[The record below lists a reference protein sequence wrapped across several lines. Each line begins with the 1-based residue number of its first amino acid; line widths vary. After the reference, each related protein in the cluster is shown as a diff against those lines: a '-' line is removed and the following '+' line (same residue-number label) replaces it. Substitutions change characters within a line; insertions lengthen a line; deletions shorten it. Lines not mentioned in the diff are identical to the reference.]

1 MPAWATF
8 NTWTG
13 ELKGTPAL
21 DDVGITAEI
30 EIAVSDGVSR
40 ATVGPFRI
48 TVTAP
53 TTPVPPAEPP
63 TISGVPAAGVVAG
76 QPYLFV
82 PVASDPNNDALTFLI
97 VNRPSWATFNTNT
110 GQLSGTPTSA
120 NVGGYA
126 NIVIGASNGALT
138 ASLTAFTITVSS
150 VATPPPVDNPPVI
163 SGTPS
168 TSITVGSAYSFVPT
182 ANDPEGQPL
191 TFSIQ
196 NQPSWMSF
204 SAATGELSGTPAAG
218 NVGSFANITISVSDG
233 TLSAS
238 LAPFTLTVNAAPPP
252 PVDGPPTI
260 SGAPPTSVT
269 AGSAYSFTPTAT
281 DPEGHALTFSIQ
293 NQPAW
298 ATFSSVTGRLSGTPS
313 SANVGS
319 FANITISVS
328 NGTLSASLPAFTLTV
343 NAAAPPPPPPDG
355 PPTITGTPATSV
367 TVGSAYDFTPSATD
381 PQGHALTFSAQN
393 VPSWMNFSTLTGE
406 LSGTPSSANVGSFA
420 NITVGVSNGTLSA
433 SLPAFTLTVNVA
445 ALPPPPPDGPP
456 TITGTPAT
464 SVTVGSAY
472 DFTPSATDPEGHAL
486 TFSVQNQPA
495 WANFSSSTGR
505 LFGTPTVVNIGSFA
519 NITISVSNGTL
530 SASLP
535 AFTIV
540 VNALP
545 LPPVI
550 SGTPPASIAAATAY
564 AFTPTASGPAG
575 DTLTFSIANKPS
587 WATFSTTT
595 GELSGTPA
603 SADVGSDSDIII
615 SVGDGTLSAA
625 LPAFTITVTAQ
636 VTTPPSTPPIVLY
649 TDITSGP
656 NSGGENNEGAYLSV
670 FGKNFGSTLSGV
682 HVYIG
687 SAEINNYRYLGASL
701 GRTDVEEITVQIG
714 AVGSPT
720 PGTALPVTVVVGGVT
735 SNANVTFTVNPGR
748 ILFASLSGDD
758 STAVAGDI
766 THPYRHV
773 QTSSNGGAFGAMKAG
788 DIVVMRAGNWTD
800 LGNGNYFM
808 KVIDLVGTAPS
819 GASGSGPLT
828 FMAYPTEDVQIT
840 ETSSASG
847 GISGVDAQSYTGGKW
862 VTIADLHVESGGSAG
877 VINAQI
883 ASDHWR
889 TVNNELTAAGATNNT
904 LAGGITGNGT
914 NAFWVGNHIHN
925 IAGGSN
931 QENHGIYIDGDGSYE
946 VAYNVIETVTGGN
959 GFQAYND
966 GTNGSSSTSNI
977 NLHHNLIHD
986 ISKHGINIADNTAS
1000 GVQVWDNI
1008 VYNIAFSG
1016 IRINSNL
1023 LTGCKI
1029 YNNTIYAVD
1038 TGNHSGYAAMS
1049 NDETLAANALDV
1061 ENNIF
1066 YPNGT
1071 AYVGGDT
1078 GFGGSHGT
1086 VTNNLF
1092 FGGTGGTL
1100 GSNPVTANPNFLNA
1114 ATDDLHLTSG
1124 SPAIGAGAAAVSG
1137 VVVTDYD
1144 LNPAS
1149 APFDIGAYQFQK

>member
-1 MPAWATF
+1 MFSKNNSVAGFRISHLACCALVAVALAACGSAGTSSSTTAPIVSGTSAPGTAGPVVNGAPTTVAQVGVAYQYIPAVTDASGATLTYEITNMPDWATFSTSNGELSGTPAASDAGLTAEIQITVSDGTNSAIIGPFRITVNPAASQPPPAQTPPTISGTPPASVTAGQAYDFTPTITNPGDESLTLSIVNRPAWATF
-8 NTWTG
+8 NTSTG
-13 ELKGTPAL
+13 E
-21 DDVGITAEI
+21 
-30 EIAVSDGVSR
+30 
-40 ATVGPFRI
+40 
-48 TVTAP
+48 
-53 TTPVPPAEPP
+53 
-63 TISGVPAAGVVAG
+63 
-76 QPYLFV
+76 
-82 PVASDPNNDALTFLI
+82 
-97 VNRPSWATFNTNT
+97 
-110 GQLSGTPTSA
+110 LSGTPTSA
-120 NVGGYA
+120 NAGTFA
-126 NIVIGASNGALT
+126 NILISVSNGSVTL
-138 ASLTAFTITVSS
+138 SLPAFSIQVQAAA
-150 VATPPPVDNPPVI
+150 ATGPTI
-163 SGTPS
+163 SGTPPAS
-168 TSITVGSAYSFVPT
+168 VSAGGSYSFTPT
-182 ANDPEGQPL
+182 ASDAEGNPL
-191 TFSIQ
+191 TFSIT
-196 NQPSWMSF
+196 NKPAWASF
-204 SAATGELSGTPAAG
+204 SASTGQLSGTPSSANVGSYPGIVISASDGTTSASLPAFSIQVEAAGSDTPVISGSPPTSVVAGAAYSFKPTASDPSGAALTFSIQAKPSWASFSASTGQLSGTPAAG
-218 NVGSFANITISVSDG
+218 NVGSYPGIIISVSDGSGTASLAAFSIQVQAAAGQPPVISGTPATTVTAGTAYSFKPTASDPQGNTLTFSVKNPPSWASFSSSTGLLSGTPTSANVGTFSNIVISASDG

-238 LAPFTLTVNAAPPP
+238 LAAFAIQVQAQATPPP
-252 PVDGPPTI
+252 APIT
-260 SGAPPTSVT
+260 GAP
-269 AGSAYSFTPTAT
+269 F
-281 DPEGHALTFSIQ
+281 
-293 NQPAW
+293 
-298 ATFSSVTGRLSGTPS
+298 
-313 SANVGS
+313 
-319 FANITISVS
+319 
-328 NGTLSASLPAFTLTV
+328 
-343 NAAAPPPPPPDG
+343 
-355 PPTITGTPATSV
+355 
-367 TVGSAYDFTPSATD
+367 
-381 PQGHALTFSAQN
+381 
-393 VPSWMNFSTLTGE
+393 
-406 LSGTPSSANVGSFA
+406 
-420 NITVGVSNGTLSA
+420 
-433 SLPAFTLTVNVA
+433 
-445 ALPPPPPDGPP
+445 
-456 TITGTPAT
+456 
-464 SVTVGSAY
+464 
-472 DFTPSATDPEGHAL
+472 
-486 TFSVQNQPA
+486 
-495 WANFSSSTGR
+495 
-505 LFGTPTVVNIGSFA
+505 
-519 NITISVSNGTL
+519 
-530 SASLP
+530 
-535 AFTIV
+535 
-540 VNALP
+540 
-545 LPPVI
+545 
-550 SGTPPASIAAATAY
+550 
-564 AFTPTASGPAG
+564 
-575 DTLTFSIANKPS
+575 
-587 WATFSTTT
+587 
-595 GELSGTPA
+595 
-603 SADVGSDSDIII
+603 
-615 SVGDGTLSAA
+615 
-625 LPAFTITVTAQ
+625 
-636 VTTPPSTPPIVLY
+636 VLY
-649 TDITSGP
+649 TDIASGP

-670 FGKNFGSTLSGV
+670 FGKNFGSTLSAV

-687 SAEINNYRYLGASL
+687 GVEVNNYRYLGASL

-808 KVIDLVGTAPS
+808 KVIDLVGTTPT

-966 GTNGSSSTSNI
+966 GTNGSNSTSNI

-1149 APFDIGAYQFQK
+1149 APFAIGAYQFLQ